1 MAFPKGK
8 TRNLRFKNGKFRIM
22 QIADIQDTQITS
34 PDTVSFIEAALDRE
48 KPDLVIFTGDQ
59 FKGYGVSLLVGNREE
74 NYRKG
79 IANFIAPLAA
89 RQIPFTFVFG
99 NHDDQMFG
107 IEKEKQ
113 LAMYQAYENCIT
125 KAGDE
130 SLEGLCNHYV
140 PIYSEDG
147 KTLLFT
153 LYCLDSLSTTLDGH
167 CAHVTEG
174 QIEWYKTVR
183 DALKEETG
191 DYVPALL
198 FQHIPVPEMWDV
210 LKEVPKGNKPNA
222 AQGFREHAGKF
233 YDLDERYLVPGN
245 CDFLGETPA
254 TPAVNSGEY
263 AACCEKGDV
272 LAMVFGHDHNN
283 SFVSQYGNTKLIY
296 TQGCGFNIY
305 GPKLNRG
312 VRIFDLDE
320 NNPKEFQTHTLLY
333 KDLFSPKDIQN
344 KLKYVLYSYAPPSVE
359 SVMPTLKKLGVAAG
373 AAAVAGLTYGLVKH
387 LKK

>member
-1 MAFPKGK
+1 MAFPAGK
-8 TRNLRFKNGKFRIM
+8 TADLRFKNGKFRIM
-22 QIADIQDTQITS
+22 QIADIQDTEITS
-34 PDTVSFIEAALDRE
+34 PDTVAFIEAALDE
-48 KPDLVIFTGDQ
+48 AKPDLVIFTGDQ
-59 FKGYGVSLLVGNREE
+59 FKGYGVTLLIGDRED

-79 IANFIAPLAA
+79 IYNFIRPLWQ
-89 RQIPFTFVFG
+89 RNIPFTFVFG

-113 LAMYQAYENCIT
+113 LSMYQKYENCLT
-125 KAGDE
+125 VAGDE
-130 SLEGLCNHYV
+130 NLEGLCNHYL

-147 KTLLFT
+147 KKLLFNI
-153 LYCLDSLSTTLDGH
+153 YCLDSLSTTLDGK

-174 QIEWYKTVR
+174 QIEWYRSVR
-183 DALKEETG
+183 EALKEEAG
-191 DYVPALL
+191 DYVPSLL

-222 AQGFREHAGKF
+222 AQGFREHYGKF

-305 GPKLNRG
+305 GPKMNRG

-320 NNPKEFQTHTLLY
+320 NEPNTFKTHTLLY
-333 KDLFSPKDIQN
+333 KDLFTPKDIQN
-344 KLKYVLYSYAPPSVE
+344 KGKYLMYSYAPPSVE
-359 SVMPTLKKLGVAAG
+359 SVLPTLKKIGIAAGVAAG
-373 AAAVAGLTYGLVKH
+373 VGITYAILKH
-387 LKK
+387 CKK